1 VARRRVPR
9 RSIQPRLLTQAPRSY
24 RGDLP
29 PISIVL
35 VDDEH
40 LIRSTLASGIREAGL
55 DLVGEADTAADA
67 VRLVVELR
75 PDVVLMDHRLPGSQG
90 VVAVEQLASRAD
102 GTRILILTRAEHNL
116 VIEAIVAGACGYIL
130 KSSPVAAI
138 IAAVV
143 ATARG
148 EVVISS
154 TIAERLLTRIR
165 ERDSGVTAGGEDA
178 ARAIVAALTPREL
191 EIFTRLAGGASNRD
205 IGRELSLSRSTV
217 ANHLA
222 SILDKLHLEN
232 RVQAAV
238 QAVRCGLA

>member
-1 VARRRVPR
+1 MGRSDDGARHGDDLDRAPAVARRRVPR

-29 PISIVL
+29 PPTPLAVRGNLGVERLGNGFESAAR
-35 VDDEH
+35 EH
-40 LIRSTLASGIREAGL
+40 HGL
-55 DLVGEADTAADA
+55 GEA
-67 VRLVVELR
+67 
-75 PDVVLMDHRLPGSQG
+75 
-90 VVAVEQLASRAD
+90 
-102 GTRILILTRAEHNL
+102 RAEHNL

-205 IGRELSLSRSTV
+205 IGRELSLSRST
-217 ANHLA
+217 AADHLA